1 MDVPGEDMTPY
12 LHEAADFVQ
21 KVRLPLLREL
31 PFCFV
36 LLQGQLVASSSSRLC
51 HC

>member
-21 KVRLPLLREL
+21 QVRLPLLREL
-31 PFCFV
+31 PFCSV
-36 LLQGQLVASSSSRLC
+36 LLQGQSVASSSRLC